1 MKSESMHEK
10 VEREIDSA
18 LSTTSA
24 INTSHLISEWE
35 FYHVILSLNS
45 LSAAGHDEISV
56 AMVKYCL
63 PLIKTQLRL
72 VVLVLYY
79 FRANFH
85 FKNCVYVFQM
95 VFKKFVVKECGRNN
109 VIFRE
114 TSFFSFPTVKE
125 NEIELLK
132 KRRSI
137 WIHLENHVYS
147 TI

>member
-1 MKSESMHEK
+1 M
-10 VEREIDSA
+10 
-18 LSTTSA
+18 
-24 INTSHLISEWE
+24 LI
-35 FYHVILSLNS
+35 
-45 LSAAGHDEISV
+45 
-56 AMVKYCL
+56 
-63 PLIKTQLRL
+63 
-72 VVLVLYY
+72 
-79 FRANFH
+79 FH

-95 VFKKFVVKECGRNN
+95 VFNIIVVQECGRNN

-147 TI
+147 LNNVNTIFEMKITIHKNKKESFSFIKRERVFRGEDTLFRRLIFRLLLSFSP